1 MKKRKANRQLELE
14 LAFAREVARVPPGA
28 RPGLRS
34 WLRRWRRQP
43 VRVFWEMDVVT
54 GEWRRL

>member
-14 LAFAREVARVPPGA
+14 LAFAREVARVPSGA

-34 WLRRWRRQP
+34 WLRLWRRQP